1 MVFFWLCELP
11 FLRISTESSGSGI
24 PSFTALNLIVVFDS
38 RSWSAI
44 AIREGGQ
51 KAKLQGKWR
60 REDLDVLRNDSRRF
74 AIVEGKRI
82 NFHDFNVRLGKCLA
96 KVTTAFVVPAPRNR
110 IMEYIYIYISRIL
123 VVAIVPSFLWIVYL
137 VENLSNICNAPSV
150 SEVPIAVPDERWIT
164 LKRKGVGVERRVDR
178 CYSYHLTVL
187 NIQQWHQ
194 THGPMR
200 FRPNIRIQIEWY
212 RNSCMHAIF
221 CMA

>member
-110 IMEYIYIYISRIL
+110 IMEYIYIYFANSGCSNCSKFPLNCLSSGEPVQYLQCAVSFRSADCCSRWEMDYVEEEGSGGRKESWPMLFVPFDSIEYSTMAPNSWSNEIS
-123 VVAIVPSFLWIVYL
+123 S
-137 VENLSNICNAPSV
+137 
-150 SEVPIAVPDERWIT
+150 
-164 LKRKGVGVERRVDR
+164 K
-178 CYSYHLTVL
+178 
-187 NIQQWHQ
+187 HQ
-194 THGPMR
+194 NTDWM
-200 FRPNIRIQIEWY
+200 I
-212 RNSCMHAIF
+212 
-221 CMA
+221 